1 MKFSLLADYLVN
13 ILAPLILGLFIYWY
27 GHQYGINPFIHNYM
41 PDALWAWAFSSA
53 ILITWQRRAPLLWIV
68 MIYVIAALFEL
79 LQFSGLVKGTADYRD
94 IVTYFTAITITLLLN
109 PFFRNI
115 YKK

>member
-1 MKFSLLADYLVN
+1 MKFSLLADILLNVFFPLLVGS
-13 ILAPLILGLFIYWY
+13 LIYYY
-27 GHQYGINPFIHNYM
+27 GHYSHINPFIHNFF
-41 PDALWAWAFSSA
+41 PDVLWAWAFSSA

-68 MIYVIAALFEL
+68 MIYVIAAFFEL

-94 IVTYFTAITITLLLN
+94 IVAYFTAITITLLLN
-109 PFFRNI
+109 SFFRKT